1 MTRKIQVGAIPYLN
15 GKPLI
20 EGYDSLRD
28 SADFQFHR
36 PSRLAELMAV
46 DEIDIG
52 LVSCVEYLRGKYA
65 ILPDVGVVSRG
76 AVNSVLLTGCRP
88 VDEAETV
95 NLDPSSLTSC
105 TLTALWYRLKLEQDP
120 VFSRYPIGSP
130 EALACDAQLAIGD
143 EGLFRSGQSG
153 YQVDL
158 GEAWK
163 EWIGYPFVYAAWLVR
178 REVVLGRVGAFLRN
192 AARKAPRPLRELAEE
207 ASRRLGLDTSLCLEY
222 LTHSLQFS
230 LDQEAITGL
239 EIFLNMAA
247 ENAPWLSRIIE
258 GFPPVNL
265 PMPVHVEF
273 HDEACPISNM
283 EP

>member
-20 EGYDSLRD
+20 EGYESLRD
-28 SADFQFHR
+28 LADFQFHR
-36 PSRLAELMAV
+36 PSRLAELMAA

-52 LVSCVEYLRGKYA
+52 LVSCVEYLRGKYD

-76 AVNSVLLTGCRP
+76 AVNSVLLTGQKP
-88 VDEAETV
+88 VGEAETV

-105 TLTALWYRLKLEQDP
+105 TLTALWYRLKLGTDP
-120 VFSRYPIGSP
+120 TFSRHPIGSP
-130 EALACDAQLAIGD
+130 AALACDAQLAIGD
-143 EGLFRSGQSG
+143 EGLFRSGLSG

-158 GEAWK
+158 GEVWK

-178 REVVLGRVGAFLRN
+178 RDKALGRVGGFLRN
-192 AARKAPRPLRELAEE
+192 AARQARRPLRELAEE
-207 ASRRLGLDTSLCLEY
+207 ASRRLGLDDSLCLQY

-239 EIFLNMAA
+239 EVFLNMAG
-247 ENAPWLSRIIE
+247 ENAFWLSEIIQ
-258 GFPPVNL
+258 GFPPVNIPL
-265 PMPVHVEF
+265 PIRVEF
-273 HDEACPISNM
+273 HDEAYPLTHM